1 MAEQAI
7 KGETIIEDEVVA
19 SLAGKAAGEV
29 DGVVALGKSSIR
41 RMLAER
47 LGSNDK
53 SRGVQVAVAENDVT
67 ADLTLSIGYGYN
79 IPATV
84 AEVRRRVSA
93 SLQENAGLN
102 ATEINIH
109 VSHIDFPDE
118 DKASAIK
125 GHQH

>member
-1 MAEQAI
+1 MTEQAI

-29 DGVVALGKSSIR
+29 DGVVALGTSSIR

-47 LGSNDK
+47 LGADDK
-53 SRGVQVAVAENDVT
+53 SRGVQVAVAENDVI
-67 ADLTLSIGYGYN
+67 ADLTLSIRYGYN
-79 IPATV
+79 IPVTV
-84 AEVRRRVSA
+84 AEVRRKVSA
-93 SLQENAGLN
+93 SLLDNAGLN

-109 VSHIDFPDE
+109 VSHIEFADDG
-118 DKASAIK
+118 KSAPIK